1 MRLSE
6 SGSGMG
12 YCGRVRF
19 GLNWEK
25 RNCLIASGCRY
36 RYSIEKHYLQQERQL
51 VSLRMRVGLELLVLE
66 RVALVRQ
73 IKLKT
78 VAM

>member
-36 RYSIEKHYLQQERQL
+36 RYSIEKY
-51 VSLRMRVGLELLVLE
+51 
-66 RVALVRQ
+66 
-73 IKLKT
+73 
-78 VAM
+78 